1 MTSPLSFAVLGPV
14 RAWAGQ
20 SEIDL
25 GTRQQRLILAL
36 LLARAGGAV
45 SVTELVDLL
54 WESDPPPSAVNV
66 VHRHVGMLRRRFE
79 PGLPTRAA
87 GSVLIRDG
95 AEYRLRI
102 DRESLDLLRFR
113 RLVAQAEGSSGEP
126 AIEFYREALA
136 LWRDRCAA
144 GLQTGGRTHPEFVA
158 VDGER
163 YAAVR
168 AATDTALRA
177 GRVHA
182 VLPAIRLA
190 AEQEP
195 LDEALQARLL
205 LALAVDGRRAEAL
218 AAYADIEHRLADE
231 LGIRPGA
238 DLRAARDSLLN
249 HVAPTDGARSR
260 RGGSPAFIRPAA
272 PPSGAEAESGRPAF
286 IRSEVPPSG
295 AEAELGRPAFIRS
308 GVPPSGAEAE
318 LWPSAQLEL
327 SQPTRVEPPAQLPA
341 DHPYF
346 TGRRGVV
353 AAAKELLA
361 GDPRP
366 TALVIDGMPGV
377 GKSTLAVHLAH
388 QLAARYPDGQLHADL
403 RAFDSG
409 DSVMTPAEALRGFLW
424 SLGVAPAAIPAEL
437 HAQAGLYRSILAER
451 RMLILLDNCRDWDHI
466 RHLLPGTGSSLVIA
480 TSRRRITGVAG
491 PAGAHPLHLDLL
503 TDAEAREL
511 LTRWLGEAAA
521 TDPAVDE
528 IIARCGRLPLALA
541 LVATRS
547 VGRPGLSLPAVAG
560 ELAEADGRLSGFG
573 DAHADLEAIF
583 SWSYRAL
590 TPEAARL
597 FRLLPLHPTGE
608 LSTEA
613 AAALGGLPPRSAR
626 GLLAELGAQ
635 LLVQP
640 SDGRWRMHD
649 LLRAYAAELGEEHD
663 DAAERNAAIERVYDY
678 YQLSAYAAHLP
689 LQPQVPLPE
698 PEPAERGVTG
708 RGFTGRADAM
718 DWFAVEQRVLTEI
731 VARAGERG
739 RPHTAWRIA
748 LALQNFFQDTAQFKQ
763 WAAAVSTALAVT
775 GDDPAAQALLHRS
788 LAGACYFLAEL
799 DRGLSHL
806 QHARALFDRLGRRTE
821 QGHVENNIAEIRLA
835 QRRYHEAIRHAE
847 AARVL
852 FRAAG
857 DVRGDTNSLL
867 AIARAQGW
875 LGRHAEAL
883 GMFVEAR
890 RQFEALGDLHG
901 MGTTQAWLAHTYS
914 MIDDLPHAMAI
925 WQQAID
931 TFRGAQAT
939 HHTAEVLV
947 SIGDFHSANGDPALA
962 GQAWSEALAELDGT
976 DSPMAREIRVR
987 LRWHG

>member
-1 MTSPLSFAVLGPV
+1 MDRIEMTSPLSFAVLGPV
-14 RAWAGQ
+14 RAWRGQ

-45 SVTELVDLL
+45 SVAELVDLL

-66 VHRHVGMLRRRFE
+66 VHRHIGMLRRRFE

-95 AEYRLRI
+95 AEYRLWI
-102 DRESLDLLRFR
+102 DGESLDLRRFR
-113 RLVAQAEGSSGEP
+113 RLVAQAAGSSGEP
-126 AIEFYREALA
+126 AVELYREALA

-144 GLQTGGRTHPEFVA
+144 GLQTGGRAHPEFVA

-163 YAAVR
+163 FAAVR
-168 AATDTALRA
+168 AATDAALRA
-177 GRVHA
+177 GCVHA

-190 AEQEP
+190 AEYEP

-205 LALAVDGRRAEAL
+205 LALAADGRRAEAL

-231 LGIRPGA
+231 LGIQPGA
-238 DLRAARDSLLN
+238 DLRAARDSLLD
-249 HVAPTDGARSR
+249 HDAPADGSR
-260 RGGSPAFIRPAA
+260 WRGVG
-272 PPSGAEAESGRPAF
+272 PAF
-286 IRSEVPPSG
+286 IRS
-295 AEAELGRPAFIRS
+295 AA
-308 GVPPSGAEAE
+308 PPSGAEAE
-318 LWPSAQLEL
+318 LWPPAELEL
-327 SQPTRVEPPAQLPA
+327 SQPTRAEPPAQLPA
-341 DHPYF
+341 DHPHF
-346 TGRRGVV
+346 TGRRDVL
-353 AAAKELLA
+353 AAAEELLA
-361 GDPRP
+361 GDRR
-366 TALVIDGMPGV
+366 TSALVIDGMPGV
-377 GKSTLAVHLAH
+377 GKTTLAVHLAH
-388 QLAARYPDGQLHADL
+388 QLAAHYPDGQLHADL
-403 RAFDSG
+403 RGFDSG
-409 DSVMTPAEALRGFLW
+409 DSVMAPAEALRGFLW

-451 RMLILLDNCRDWDHI
+451 RMLILLDNCRDWDQI
-466 RHLLPGTGSSLVIA
+466 RHLLPGTGGSLVIA

-491 PAGAHPLHLDLL
+491 QAGAHPLHLDLL
-503 TDAEAREL
+503 THAEAREL
-511 LTRWLGEAAA
+511 LTHRLGDAAA
-521 TDPAVDE
+521 AAPAAVDE

-547 VGRPGLSLPAVAG
+547 VGRPGLSLPAIAG
-560 ELAEADGRLSGFG
+560 ELAEADGRLAGFG
-573 DAHADLEAIF
+573 DTHADLEAIF

-597 FRLLPLHPTGE
+597 FRLLPLHPAGE
-608 LSTEA
+608 LSAEA
-613 AAALGGLPPRSAR
+613 AAALGGLSLRCAR
-626 GLLAELGAQ
+626 GLLAELGSQ

-640 SDGRWRMHD
+640 GNGRWRMHD
-649 LLRAYAAELGEEHD
+649 LLRAYAVELGEEHD
-663 DAAERNAAIERVYDY
+663 DAAERDAAVERVYDY

-698 PEPAERGVTG
+698 PEPSERGVTG

-718 DWFAVEQRVLTEI
+718 AWFAAEQRVLTAI
-731 VARAGERG
+731 VAGAEERG
-739 RPHTAWRIA
+739 RPRTAWQIA
-748 LALQNFFQDTAQFKQ
+748 LALQNFFQDTAQFRQ
-763 WAAAVSTALAVT
+763 WAATMSTGLAAT

-788 LAGACYFLAEL
+788 LAGACYFLADL
-799 DRGLSHL
+799 DHGLSHL
-806 QHARALFDRLGRRTE
+806 QHARALFERLGRRNE
-821 QGHVENNIAEIRLA
+821 QGHAENNIAEIRLD

-847 AARVL
+847 AARAL
-852 FRAAG
+852 FRDEG
-857 DVRGDTNSLL
+857 NVRGATNALL
-867 AIARAQGW
+867 VIARAQGW

-890 RQFEALGDLHG
+890 RQFEALGDLYG

-914 MIDDLPHAMAI
+914 MIDDVPHAMAT

-931 TFRGAQAT
+931 IFRDARAT

-947 SIGDFHSANGDPALA
+947 AIGDFHSADGDPALA

-976 DSPMAREIRVR
+976 DSPMARRIRDR
-987 LRWHG
+987 LLWHR

>member
-1 MTSPLSFAVLGPV
+1 MTSPLSFALLGPV
-14 RAWAGQ
+14 RAWRGQ

-45 SVTELVDLL
+45 SVAELVDLL

-102 DRESLDLLRFR
+102 DGESLDLLRFR
-113 RLVAQAEGSSGEP
+113 RLVAQAGGSSGEP
-126 AIEFYREALA
+126 AVELYREALA
-136 LWRDRCAA
+136 LWRDRCAS
-144 GLQTGGRTHPEFVA
+144 GLQAGGRAHPEFVA

-163 YAAVR
+163 FAAVR
-168 AATDTALRA
+168 AATDAALRA
-177 GRVHA
+177 GCVHA

-190 AEQEP
+190 AEYEP

-205 LALAVDGRRAEAL
+205 LALAADGRRAEAL

-231 LGIRPGA
+231 LGIQPGS
-238 DLRAARDSLLN
+238 DLRAARDSLLD
-249 HVAPTDGARSR
+249 HDAPADGSRSR
-260 RGGSPAFIRPAA
+260 RGVRPAFIRP
-272 PPSGAEAESGRPAF
+272 GA
-286 IRSEVPPSG
+286 
-295 AEAELGRPAFIRS
+295 
-308 GVPPSGAEAE
+308 PPSGAEAE
-318 LWPSAQLEL
+318 LWPPVELEL
-327 SQPTRVEPPAQLPA
+327 SQPTRSEPPAQLPA

-346 TGRRGVV
+346 TGRRGVL
-353 AAAKELLA
+353 AAAEELLA
-361 GDPRP
+361 GDRRT

-377 GKSTLAVHLAH
+377 GKTTLAVHLAH

-403 RAFDSG
+403 RGFDSG

-451 RMLILLDNCRDWDHI
+451 RMLILLDNCRDWDQI
-466 RHLLPGTGSSLVIA
+466 RHLLPGTGGSLVIA

-511 LTRWLGEAAA
+511 LTRRLGDAAA
-521 TDPAVDE
+521 ADPAAVDE

-560 ELAEADGRLSGFG
+560 ELAEADGRLAGFG
-573 DAHADLEAIF
+573 DAHADLESIF

-597 FRLLPLHPTGE
+597 FRLLPLHPAGE

-613 AAALGGLPPRSAR
+613 AAALGGLSLRSAR

-640 SDGRWRMHD
+640 GDGRWRMHD
-649 LLRAYAAELGEEHD
+649 LLRAYAVELGEEHD
-663 DAAERNAAIERVYDY
+663 DAAERDAAIERVYDY

-698 PEPAERGVTG
+698 PEPSERGVAG

-718 DWFAVEQRVLTEI
+718 AWFAAEQRVLTDI
-731 VARAGERG
+731 VARAKERG
-739 RPHTAWRIA
+739 RPRTAWQIA

-763 WAAAVSTALAVT
+763 WAATVSAGLAAT

-788 LAGACYFLAEL
+788 LAGACYFLADL

-821 QGHVENNIAEIRLA
+821 QGHVENNIAEIRLD

-847 AARVL
+847 AARAL
-852 FRAAG
+852 FRAEG
-857 DVRGDTNSLL
+857 NVRGATNALL

-901 MGTTQAWLAHTYS
+901 VGTTQAWLAHTYS

-931 TFRGAQAT
+931 TFRAARAT

-976 DSPMAREIRVR
+976 DSPMARRIRDR
-987 LRWHG
+987 LLWHR

>member
-1 MTSPLSFAVLGPV
+1 MTSLLSFAVLGPV
-14 RAWAGQ
+14 RAWRGQ

-45 SVTELVDLL
+45 SVAELVDLL

-102 DRESLDLLRFR
+102 DGESLDLLRFR
-113 RLVAQAEGSSGEP
+113 HLVAQAAGGSGEP
-126 AIEFYREALA
+126 AVELYREALA
-136 LWRDRCAA
+136 LWRDRCAS
-144 GLQTGGRTHPEFVA
+144 GLQAGGRAHPEFVA

-163 YAAVR
+163 FAAVR
-168 AATDTALRA
+168 AATDIALRT
-177 GRVHA
+177 GCVHA

-190 AEQEP
+190 AEYEP

-205 LALAVDGRRAEAL
+205 LALAADGRRAEAL

-231 LGIRPGA
+231 LGIQPGG
-238 DLRAARDSLLN
+238 DLRAARDSLF
-249 HVAPTDGARSR
+249 HHDAPADGARSR
-260 RGGSPAFIRPAA
+260 RGVGPAFNRPGAL
-272 PPSGAEAESGRPAF
+272 PSGAKAESW
-286 IRSEVPPSG
+286 PP
-295 AEAELGRPAFIRS
+295 AELEVSQSTR
-308 GVPPSGAEAE
+308 AE
-318 LWPSAQLEL
+318 
-327 SQPTRVEPPAQLPA
+327 RPAQLPA

-346 TGRRGVV
+346 IGRRGLVV
-353 AAAKELLA
+353 AAEELLA
-361 GDPRP
+361 GDRRT

-377 GKSTLAVHLAH
+377 GKTTFAVHLAH

-403 RAFDSG
+403 RGFDSG

-424 SLGVAPAAIPAEL
+424 SLGVAPGAIPAEL

-451 RMLILLDNCRDWDHI
+451 RMLILLDNCRDWDQI
-466 RHLLPGTGSSLVIA
+466 RHLLPGTGGSLVIA

-491 PAGAHPLHLDLL
+491 QAGAHPLHLDLL

-511 LTRWLGEAAA
+511 LTRRLGDAAA
-521 TDPAVDE
+521 ADPDAVNE

-560 ELAEADGRLSGFG
+560 ELAESDGRLAGFG

-597 FRLLPLHPTGE
+597 FRLLPLHAAGE
-608 LSTEA
+608 LSTET
-613 AAALGGLPPRSAR
+613 AAALGGLSLRAARS
-626 GLLAELGAQ
+626 LLAELGAQ

-640 SDGRWRMHD
+640 ADGRWRMHD
-649 LLRAYAAELGEEHD
+649 LLRAYAVELGEEHD
-663 DAAERNAAIERVYDY
+663 DAAERNAAIERVHDY

-698 PEPAERGVTG
+698 PEPSEREVTG
-708 RGFTGRADAM
+708 RGFSGRADAM
-718 DWFAVEQRVLTEI
+718 AWFAAEQRVLADI
-731 VARAGERG
+731 VARAKERG
-739 RPHTAWRIA
+739 RPRTAWQIA
-748 LALQNFFQDTAQFKQ
+748 LAMQNFFQDTAQFKQ
-763 WAAAVSTALAVT
+763 WAEVVSAGLAAT

-788 LAGACYFLAEL
+788 LAGACYFLADL

-806 QHARALFDRLGRRTE
+806 QHARALFDRLGRRAE
-821 QGHVENNIAEIRLA
+821 QGHVENNIAEIRLD
-835 QRRYHEAIRHAE
+835 QRRYREAIRHAE
-847 AARVL
+847 AARAL
-852 FRAAG
+852 LRAEG
-857 DVRGDTNSLL
+857 NVRGATNALL
-867 AIARAQGW
+867 SIARAKGW

-901 MGTTQAWLAHTYS
+901 VGTTQTWLAHTYS
-914 MIDDLPHAMAI
+914 MIDDLPHAMAT

-931 TFRGAQAT
+931 TFRGARAP

-976 DSPMAREIRVR
+976 DSPMARRIRDR
-987 LRWHG
+987 LYWHR

>member
-1 MTSPLSFAVLGPV
+1 MDRSTMTSPLSFAVLGRV
-14 RAWAGQ
+14 RAWRGQ
-20 SEIDL
+20 AEIDL

-45 SVTELVDLL
+45 SVAELVDLL

-95 AEYRLRI
+95 AEYWLRI
-102 DRESLDLLRFR
+102 DGESLDLLRFR
-113 RLVAQAEGSSGEP
+113 RLVAQAGGSSGEP
-126 AIEFYREALA
+126 AVELYREALA
-136 LWRDRCAA
+136 LWRDRCAS
-144 GLQTGGRTHPEFVA
+144 GLQTGGRAHPEFVA

-163 YAAVR
+163 FAAVR
-168 AATDTALRA
+168 AATDAALQA
-177 GRVHA
+177 GCVHA

-190 AEQEP
+190 AEYEP

-205 LALAVDGRRAEAL
+205 LALAADGRRAEAL

-231 LGIRPGA
+231 LGIQPGG
-238 DLRAARDSLLN
+238 DLRAARDSLLD
-249 HVAPTDGARSR
+249 HDAPADGSGSR
-260 RGGSPAFIRPAA
+260 RGAGRAGLESPQSTWA
-272 PPSGAEAESGRPAF
+272 
-286 IRSEVPPSG
+286 
-295 AEAELGRPAFIRS
+295 
-308 GVPPSGAEAE
+308 
-318 LWPSAQLEL
+318 
-327 SQPTRVEPPAQLPA
+327 EPPAQLPA

-346 TGRRGVV
+346 AGRRDVV
-353 AAAKELLA
+353 AAAEELLA
-361 GDPRP
+361 GERRT

-377 GKSTLAVHLAH
+377 GKTTLAVHLAH

-403 RAFDSG
+403 RGFDSG
-409 DSVMTPAEALRGFLW
+409 DSVMTPAEGLRGFLW

-451 RMLILLDNCRDWDHI
+451 RMLILLDNCRDWNQI
-466 RHLLPGTGSSLVIA
+466 RHLLPGTGGSLVIA
-480 TSRRRITGVAG
+480 TSRRRITGMAG

-511 LTRWLGEAAA
+511 LTRRLGDAAA
-521 TDPAVDE
+521 ADPAAVDE

-560 ELAEADGRLSGFG
+560 ELAEADGRLTGFG

-597 FRLLPLHPTGE
+597 FRLLPLHPAGE
-608 LSTEA
+608 LSTET
-613 AAALGGLPPRSAR
+613 AAALGGLSLRSAR
-626 GLLAELGAQ
+626 RLLAELGAQ

-640 SDGRWRMHD
+640 GDGRWRMHD
-649 LLRAYAAELGEEHD
+649 LLRAYAVELGEEHD
-663 DAAERNAAIERVYDY
+663 DPAERDAAIERVYDY

-689 LQPQVPLPE
+689 LLPQVPLPE
-698 PEPAERGVTG
+698 PEPSERGVTG
-708 RGFTGRADAM
+708 RCFTGQADAM
-718 DWFAVEQRVLTEI
+718 AWFAAEQRVLTVI
-731 VARAGERG
+731 VAQAKGRG
-739 RPHTAWRIA
+739 RPSTAWQIA

-763 WAAAVSTALAVT
+763 WAAVASTGLAAT
-775 GDDPAAQALLHRS
+775 GGDPAAQALLHRS
-788 LAGACYFLAEL
+788 LAGACYFLADL

-821 QGHVENNIAEIRLA
+821 QGHVENNIAEIRLE

-847 AARVL
+847 AARAL
-852 FRAAG
+852 FRG
-857 DVRGDTNSLL
+857 EGNVRGATTALL

-883 GMFVEAR
+883 GMFIEAR
-890 RQFEALGDLHG
+890 RQFDALDDLHG
-901 MGTTQAWLAHTYS
+901 VGTTQTWLAHTYS
-914 MIDDLPHAMAI
+914 MIDNLPHAMAT

-931 TFRGAQAT
+931 TFRDARAA
-939 HHTAEVLV
+939 HDAAEVLV

-962 GQAWSEALAELDGT
+962 RQAWSEALAELDGT
-976 DSPMAREIRVR
+976 DSPMARRIGDR
-987 LRWHG
+987 LLWHR

>member
-1 MTSPLSFAVLGPV
+1 MDRVQMTSPLSFAVLGPV
-14 RAWAGQ
+14 RAWRGQ

-36 LLARAGGAV
+36 LLTRAGGAV
-45 SVTELVDLL
+45 SVAELVDLL
-54 WESDPPPSAVNV
+54 WDSDPPPSAVNV

-102 DRESLDLLRFR
+102 DGESLDLLRFR
-113 RLVAQAEGSSGEP
+113 RLVAQAGASSGEP
-126 AIEFYREALA
+126 AVELYREALG
-136 LWRDRCAA
+136 LWRDRCAS
-144 GLQTGGRTHPEFVA
+144 GLQAGGRSHPEFVA
-158 VDGER
+158 VDCER
-163 YAAVR
+163 FAAVR
-168 AATDTALRA
+168 AATDAALQA

-190 AEQEP
+190 AEYEP

-205 LALAVDGRRAEAL
+205 LALAADGRRAEAL

-231 LGIRPGA
+231 LGILPGGE
-238 DLRAARDSLLN
+238 LRAARDSLLDLD
-249 HVAPTDGARSR
+249 APADGSRSR
-260 RGGSPAFIRPAA
+260 HGVRPAFIRPGA
-272 PPSGAEAESGRPAF
+272 PPSGAEAES
-286 IRSEVPPSG
+286 
-295 AEAELGRPAFIRS
+295 
-308 GVPPSGAEAE
+308 
-318 LWPSAQLEL
+318 WPSAELEL
-327 SQPTRVEPPAQLPA
+327 SQPTRAEPLAQLPA

-346 TGRRGVV
+346 TGRRAIV
-353 AAAKELLA
+353 AAAEELLA
-361 GDPRP
+361 GDPRT

-377 GKSTLAVHLAH
+377 GKTTLAVHLAH

-403 RAFDSG
+403 RGFDSG
-409 DSVMTPAEALRGFLW
+409 DSVMTPAEALRGFLR

-451 RMLILLDNCRDWDHI
+451 RMLILLDNCRGWDQI
-466 RHLLPGTGSSLVIA
+466 RHLLPGTGGSLVIA

-491 PAGAHPLHLDLL
+491 PAGAYPLHLDLL

-511 LTRWLGEAAA
+511 LTRWLGDAAA
-521 TDPAVDE
+521 ADPAAVDE

-560 ELAEADGRLSGFG
+560 ELAEADGRLAGFG

-597 FRLLPLHPTGE
+597 FRLLPLHPAGE

-613 AAALGGLPPRSAR
+613 AAALGGLSLRSAR
-626 GLLAELGAQ
+626 CLLAELGAQ

-640 SDGRWRMHD
+640 GDGRWRMHD
-649 LLRAYAAELGEEHD
+649 LLRAYAVELGEEHD
-663 DAAERNAAIERVYDY
+663 DAAERDAAIERVHDY

-698 PEPAERGVTG
+698 PEPSERGVTG

-718 DWFAVEQRVLTEI
+718 AWFAAEQRVLTDI
-731 VARAGERG
+731 VARAEERG
-739 RPHTAWRIA
+739 RPRTAWQIA

-763 WAAAVSTALAVT
+763 WATAVSTALAAT
-775 GDDPAAQALLHRS
+775 GDDDVTARALLHRS
-788 LAGACYFLAEL
+788 LAGACYFLADL

-847 AARVL
+847 AARALL
-852 FRAAG
+852 FAEG
-857 DVRGDTNSLL
+857 NVRGATNALL
-867 AIARAQGW
+867 IIARAQGW

-883 GMFVEAR
+883 GMFVEAW

-901 MGTTQAWLAHTYS
+901 LGTTQAWLAHTYS
-914 MIDDLPHAMAI
+914 MIDDLPHAMAT
-925 WQQAID
+925 WQQAIA
-931 TFRGAQAT
+931 TFRDARAP

-947 SIGDFHSANGDPALA
+947 SIGDFHSANGDPILA

-976 DSPMAREIRVR
+976 DSPMTRRIRDR
-987 LRWHG
+987 LLWHR

>member
-1 MTSPLSFAVLGPV
+1 MDRIEMTSPLSFAVLGPV
-14 RAWAGQ
+14 RAWRGR

-45 SVTELVDLL
+45 SVAELVDLL

-102 DRESLDLLRFR
+102 DGESLDLLRFR
-113 RLVAQAEGSSGEP
+113 RLVARAGGSSGEP
-126 AIEFYREALA
+126 AVELYREALA

-144 GLQTGGRTHPEFVA
+144 GLQAGGRTHPEFVA

-163 YAAVR
+163 FAAVR
-168 AATDTALRA
+168 AATDAALRA
-177 GRVHA
+177 GCVHA
-182 VLPAIRLA
+182 VLPALRLA
-190 AEQEP
+190 AEYEP

-205 LALAVDGRRAEAL
+205 LALAADGRRAEAL

-231 LGIRPGA
+231 LGIQPGGE
-238 DLRAARDSLLN
+238 LRAARDSLLD
-249 HVAPTDGARSR
+249 HDAPADGSRSR
-260 RGGSPAFIRPAA
+260 RGAGR
-272 PPSGAEAESGRPAF
+272 AER
-286 IRSEVPPSG
+286 
-295 AEAELGRPAFIRS
+295 
-308 GVPPSGAEAE
+308 
-318 LWPSAQLEL
+318 EL
-327 SQPTRVEPPAQLPA
+327 SQPVRAEPPAQLPA

-346 TGRRGVV
+346 TGRRDVLT
-353 AAAKELLA
+353 AAEELLA
-361 GDPRP
+361 GDRP
-366 TALVIDGMPGV
+366 ATALVIDGMPGV
-377 GKSTLAVHLAH
+377 GKTTLAVHLAH

-403 RAFDSG
+403 RGFDSG

-437 HAQAGLYRSILAER
+437 HAQVGLYRSILAER
-451 RMLILLDNCRDWDHI
+451 GMLILLDNCRDWDQI
-466 RHLLPGTGSSLVIA
+466 RHLLPGTGRSLVIA
-480 TSRRRITGVAG
+480 TSRRRITGAAG
-491 PAGAHPLHLDLL
+491 QAGAHPLHLDLL

-511 LTRWLGEAAA
+511 LTRRLGDAAA
-521 TDPAVDE
+521 ADPAAVDE

-560 ELAEADGRLSGFG
+560 ELAQADGRLTGFG
-573 DAHADLEAIF
+573 DGYADLEAIF

-590 TPEAARL
+590 TPEAARF

-613 AAALGGLPPRSAR
+613 AAALGGLSLRAAR
-626 GLLAELGAQ
+626 GLLTELGAQ

-640 SDGRWRMHD
+640 GDGRWRMHD
-649 LLRAYAAELGEEHD
+649 LLRAYAVELGEEHD
-663 DAAERNAAIERVYDY
+663 DAAERDAAVERVYDY

-698 PEPAERGVTG
+698 PEPSVRGVTG

-718 DWFAVEQRVLTEI
+718 AWFATEQRVLTDI
-731 VARAGERG
+731 IARAKDRG
-739 RPHTAWRIA
+739 RPGTAWQIA
-748 LALQNFFQDTAQFKQ
+748 LALQNFFQDTAQFRQ
-763 WAAAVSTALAVT
+763 WAAAVSTGLAAA
-775 GDDPAAQALLHRS
+775 GDDPAVQALLHRS
-788 LAGACYFLAEL
+788 LAGACYFLADL

-806 QHARALFDRLGRRTE
+806 QHARALFERLGRRTE
-821 QGHVENNIAEIRLA
+821 QGHVENNIAEIRLE

-847 AARVL
+847 AARAL
-852 FRAAG
+852 FRAEG
-857 DVRGDTNSLL
+857 NVRGATNALL
-867 AIARAQGW
+867 VIARAQGR

-901 MGTTQAWLAHTYS
+901 TGTTQAWLAHTYS
-914 MIDDLPHAMAI
+914 MIDDLPHAMAS
-925 WQQAID
+925 WQQAVE
-931 TFRGAQAT
+931 TFRGVRAT
-939 HHTAEVLV
+939 HHTAEVLLSV
-947 SIGDFHSANGDPALA
+947 GDFHSANGDPALA

-976 DSPMAREIRVR
+976 DSPMARRIRDR
-987 LRWHG
+987 LRWHR

>member
-14 RAWAGQ
+14 RAWRGQ

-45 SVTELVDLL
+45 SVAELVDLL

-95 AEYRLRI
+95 AEYQLRI
-102 DRESLDLLRFR
+102 DGESLDLLRFR
-113 RLVAQAEGSSGEP
+113 RLVAQAADSSGEP
-126 AIEFYREALA
+126 AVELYQEALA
-136 LWRDRCAA
+136 LWRDRCAS

-163 YAAVR
+163 FAAVR
-168 AATDTALRA
+168 AATDAALRA
-177 GRVHA
+177 GYVHT

-190 AEQEP
+190 AEYEP

-205 LALAVDGRRAEAL
+205 LALAADGRRAEAL

-231 LGIRPGA
+231 LGIQPGG
-238 DLRAARDSLLN
+238 DLRAARDSLLD
-249 HVAPTDGARSR
+249 HDAPASTR
-260 RGGSPAFIRPAA
+260 
-272 PPSGAEAESGRPAF
+272 
-286 IRSEVPPSG
+286 
-295 AEAELGRPAFIRS
+295 AEL
-308 GVPPSGAEAE
+308 
-318 LWPSAQLEL
+318 
-327 SQPTRVEPPAQLPA
+327 PAQLPA

-346 TGRRGVV
+346 TGRRDVV
-353 AAAKELLA
+353 AAAEGLLA
-361 GDPRP
+361 EDRRT

-377 GKSTLAVHLAH
+377 GKTTLAVHLAQ

-403 RAFDSG
+403 RGFDSG

-424 SLGVAPAAIPAEL
+424 SLGVAPAAIPSEL

-451 RMLILLDNCRDWDHI
+451 RMLILLDNCRDWDQI
-466 RHLLPGTGSSLVIA
+466 RHLLPGTGGSLVIA
-480 TSRRRITGVAG
+480 TSRRRITDVTG

-503 TDAEAREL
+503 TDGEAREL
-511 LTRWLGEAAA
+511 LARRLGHAAVA
-521 TDPAVDE
+521 DPAAVDE

-547 VGRPGLSLPAVAG
+547 VGRPGLSLPAVAC
-560 ELAEADGRLSGFG
+560 ELAEADGRLAGFG

-597 FRLLPLHPTGE
+597 FRLLPLHPAGG

-613 AAALGGLPPRSAR
+613 AAALGGVSLRSAR

-640 SDGRWRMHD
+640 GDGRWRMHD
-649 LLRAYAAELGEEHD
+649 LLRAYAVELGEEHD
-663 DAAERNAAIERVYDY
+663 DAADRDAAIERVYDY
-678 YQLSAYAAHLP
+678 YQLSAYAAQLP
-689 LQPQVPLPE
+689 LQPQVPLPA
-698 PEPAERGVTG
+698 PEPAELGVTG

-718 DWFAVEQRVLTEI
+718 AWFAAEQRVLTDI
-731 VARAGERG
+731 VARAKERG
-739 RPHTAWRIA
+739 RPRTAWLIA

-763 WAAAVSTALAVT
+763 WAAVASNGLAAT
-775 GDDPAAQALLHRS
+775 DDDPAAQAQLHRS
-788 LAGACYFLAEL
+788 LAGAYYFLADL

-821 QGHVENNIAEIRLA
+821 QGHVENNIAEIRLE
-835 QRRYHEAIRHAE
+835 QRRYHEAIEHAE
-847 AARVL
+847 AARAL
-852 FRAAG
+852 FRAEGNA
-857 DVRGDTNSLL
+857 RGATNALL

-883 GMFVEAR
+883 GMFIEAR
-890 RQFEALGDLHG
+890 RQFEALDDLHG
-901 MGTTQAWLAHTYS
+901 VGTAQAWLAHTYS
-914 MIDDLPHAMAI
+914 MIDNLPHAMAT

-931 TFRGAQAT
+931 TFRNAWAA
-939 HHTAEVLV
+939 HHAAEVLV

-976 DSPMAREIRVR
+976 DSPMARRIRDR
-987 LRWHG
+987 LLWHR

>member
-14 RAWAGQ
+14 RAWRGQ

-36 LLARAGGAV
+36 LLARASGAV
-45 SVTELVDLL
+45 SVAELVDLL

-66 VHRHVGMLRRRFE
+66 LHRHVGMLRRCFE

-102 DRESLDLLRFR
+102 DGESLDLLRFR
-113 RLVAQAEGSSGEP
+113 RLVAQADASSGEP
-126 AIEFYREALA
+126 AVELYREALA
-136 LWRDRCAA
+136 LWRDRCAS
-144 GLQTGGRTHPEFVA
+144 GLQADGRAHPEFVA

-163 YAAVR
+163 FAAVR
-168 AATDTALRA
+168 AATDVALRA
-177 GRVHA
+177 GCVHT

-190 AEQEP
+190 AEDEP

-205 LALAVDGRRAEAL
+205 LALAADGRRAEAL
-218 AAYADIEHRLADE
+218 AAYANIEHRLADE
-231 LGIRPGA
+231 LGIQPGS
-238 DLRAARDSLLN
+238 DLREARDSLFD
-249 HVAPTDGARSR
+249 HDAPADGSRSR
-260 RGGSPAFIRPAA
+260 RGVRPAFIRPAA
-272 PPSGAEAESGRPAF
+272 PAGGAEAESWPPA
-286 IRSEVPPSG
+286 E
-295 AEAELGRPAFIRS
+295 
-308 GVPPSGAEAE
+308 
-318 LWPSAQLEL
+318 LEL
-327 SQPTRVEPPAQLPA
+327 SRSTRAEPPAQLPA

-353 AAAKELLA
+353 AAAKELLV
-361 GDPRP
+361 GHGRT

-377 GKSTLAVHLAH
+377 GKTTLAVHLAH

-403 RAFDSG
+403 RGFDAG

-424 SLGVAPAAIPAEL
+424 SLGVAPTAIPAEL

-451 RMLILLDNCRDWDHI
+451 RMLILLDNCRDWDQI
-466 RHLLPGTGSSLVIA
+466 RHLLPGAGGSLVIA
-480 TSRRRITGVAG
+480 TSRRRITGVVG

-511 LTRWLGEAAA
+511 LTRRLGDAAA
-521 TDPAVDE
+521 ADPDAVNE

-560 ELAEADGRLSGFG
+560 ELAEADGRLTGFG
-573 DAHADLEAIF
+573 DGHADLESIF

-590 TPEAARL
+590 TPEAGRL
-597 FRLLPLHPTGE
+597 FRLLPLHPAGG

-613 AAALGGLPPRSAR
+613 AAALGGLSVRAAR

-635 LLVQP
+635 LLVQAA
-640 SDGRWRMHD
+640 DGRWRMHD
-649 LLRAYAAELGEEHD
+649 LLRAYAVELGEEHD
-663 DAAERNAAIERVYDY
+663 DAAERDAAIDRVHDY

-689 LQPQVPLPE
+689 LLPQVPLPQ
-698 PEPAERGVTG
+698 PEPSERGATG
-708 RGFTGRADAM
+708 RGFTDRADAM
-718 DWFAVEQRVLTEI
+718 AWFAAEQRVLTDI
-731 VARAGERG
+731 VARARERG
-739 RPHTAWRIA
+739 RPPGTWRIA
-748 LALQNFFQDTAQFKQ
+748 LAMQNFFQDTAQFKQ
-763 WAAAVSTALAVT
+763 WAEVVGAGLATA

-788 LAGACYFLAEL
+788 LAGACYFLADL
-799 DRGLSHL
+799 DHGLSHL
-806 QHARALFDRLGRRTE
+806 QHARMLFDRLGRRTE
-821 QGHVENNIAEIRLA
+821 QGHVENNIAEIRLD
-835 QRRYHEAIRHAE
+835 QRRYDEAIRHAE
-847 AARVL
+847 AARAL
-852 FRAAG
+852 FHTEG
-857 DVRGDTNSLL
+857 NVRGATNALL
-867 AIARAQGW
+867 VIARAQGW

-901 MGTTQAWLAHTYS
+901 VGTTQAWLAHTYS
-914 MIDDLPHAMAI
+914 MIDDLPHAMAT
-925 WQQAID
+925 WQQAIA
-931 TFRGAQAT
+931 TFRGARAP

-947 SIGDFHSANGDPALA
+947 AIGDFHSANGDPALA

-976 DSPMAREIRVR
+976 DSPLARRIRDR
-987 LRWHG
+987 LLWHR

>member
-1 MTSPLSFAVLGPV
+1 MDRIRMTSLLSFAVLGPV
-14 RAWAGQ
+14 RAWRGQ

-45 SVTELVDLL
+45 SVAELVDLL

-66 VHRHVGMLRRRFE
+66 VHRHVGVLRRRFE

-87 GSVLIRDG
+87 GSVLIRDD
-95 AEYRLRI
+95 AAYRLRI
-102 DRESLDLLRFR
+102 DGESLDLLRFR
-113 RLVAQAEGSSGEP
+113 RLVAQAGGSSGEP
-126 AIEFYREALA
+126 AVELYREALA
-136 LWRDRCAA
+136 LWRDRCAS
-144 GLQTGGRTHPEFVA
+144 GLQAGGRAHPEFVA

-163 YAAVR
+163 FAAVR
-168 AATDTALRA
+168 AATDAALRA
-177 GRVHA
+177 GCVPL

-190 AEQEP
+190 AEYEP

-205 LALAVDGRRAEAL
+205 LALAADGRRAEAL

-231 LGIRPGA
+231 LGIQPGV
-238 DLRAARDSLLN
+238 DLRAARDSLLD
-249 HVAPTDGARSR
+249 HDAPADGSRTR
-260 RGGSPAFIRPAA
+260 RGVRPAFIRP
-272 PPSGAEAESGRPAF
+272 EA
-286 IRSEVPPSG
+286 
-295 AEAELGRPAFIRS
+295 
-308 GVPPSGAEAE
+308 PPSGAEAE
-318 LWPSAQLEL
+318 LWPPAELEL
-327 SQPTRVEPPAQLPA
+327 SQSPRAEPPAQLPA

-353 AAAKELLA
+353 AAAEELLA
-361 GDPRP
+361 GDPR
-366 TALVIDGMPGV
+366 TSALVIDGMPGV
-377 GKSTLAVHLAH
+377 GKTTLAVHLAH
-388 QLAARYPDGQLHADL
+388 RLAARYPDGQLHADL
-403 RAFDSG
+403 RGFDSG

-451 RMLILLDNCRDWDHI
+451 RMLILLDNCRDWDQI
-466 RHLLPGTGSSLVIA
+466 RHLLPGTGGSLVIA

-491 PAGAHPLHLDLL
+491 PAGAQPLHLDLL

-511 LTRWLGEAAA
+511 LTRRLGDAAA
-521 TDPAVDE
+521 ADPAAVDE

-560 ELAEADGRLSGFG
+560 ELAEADGRLAGFG

-597 FRLLPLHPTGE
+597 FRLLPLHPAGE
-608 LSTEA
+608 VSTESV
-613 AAALGGLPPRSAR
+613 AALGGLSPRAAR
-626 GLLAELGAQ
+626 GLLAELGGQ

-640 SDGRWRMHD
+640 GDGRWRMHD
-649 LLRAYAAELGEEHD
+649 LLRAYAVELGEEHD
-663 DAAERNAAIERVYDY
+663 DAAERDAAIDRVYDY

-689 LQPQVPLPE
+689 LQPQVPLPL
-698 PEPAERGVTG
+698 PLPSERGVTG

-718 DWFAVEQRVLTEI
+718 AWFAAEQRVLTDI
-731 VARAGERG
+731 VARARERG
-739 RPHTAWRIA
+739 RPRTAWQIA
-748 LALQNFFQDTAQFKQ
+748 LALQNFFQDTAQFTQ
-763 WAAAVSTALAVT
+763 WAATVSTGLAAT

-788 LAGACYFLAEL
+788 LAGACYFLADL
-799 DRGLSHL
+799 DRGLAHL

-821 QGHVENNIAEIRLA
+821 QGHVENNIAEIRLD

-847 AARVL
+847 AARAL
-852 FRAAG
+852 FRAEG
-857 DVRGDTNSLL
+857 NVRGATNALL

-883 GMFVEAR
+883 GMFIEAR
-890 RQFEALGDLHG
+890 RQFEVLGDLHG
-901 MGTTQAWLAHTYS
+901 VGTTQAWLAHTYS
-914 MIDDLPHAMAI
+914 MIDDLPHAMAS

-931 TFRGAQAT
+931 TFRGARAT

-947 SIGDFHSANGDPALA
+947 AIGDFHSANGDPALA

-976 DSPMAREIRVR
+976 DSPMARRIRDR
-987 LRWHG
+987 LLWHR